1 MEVFMLGGMIVVAVT
16 MIVYALMPNKQD
28 EGEIV
33 RRRTA
38 GLTNGL
44 DSTTSIENKAK
55 ARANAESAGLF
66 AKAAPYLSK
75 PALSKNA
82 DEQSTLRKKLASA
95 GMRKEAAPTL
105 FLASKT
111 AVAALCGI
119 AGTLLAM
126 QADNDML
133 NVVGSAIFG
142 AGIGFMLP
150 NLWLSLSISK
160 RAEEIRNGLPD
171 SLDLMVIAVE
181 SGLGLDAALMR
192 VSDEMMSVYPDLSSE
207 FQIATVETQMG
218 RPRAESLMKMAERT
232 AVQEMRVLVATI
244 IQAEKLGTSIAK
256 ALRTQAESLRVKRRQ
271 KAEERAQKT
280 AVKLLMPL
288 ILFIFPTIFI
298 VLAGPAAIQL
308 METFGSGGIN
318 AGQ

>member
-1 MEVFMLGGMIVVAVT
+1 MLGGMIVVAVA
-16 MIVYALMPNKQD
+16 MIVYALMPNKKN
-28 EGEIV
+28 ESEIV

-38 GLTNGL
+38 GLSK
-44 DSTTSIENKAK
+44 DSGRQSLEEK
-55 ARANAESAGLF
+55 ARARAQADSPGVF
-66 AKAAPYLSK
+66 AKAAPFLSK
-75 PALSKNA
+75 PAMSRNA
-82 DEQSTLRKKLASA
+82 GDQSALRKKLASA

-111 AVAALCGI
+111 AAAVFCSLAGVLI
-119 AGTLLAM
+119 AIHGG
-126 QADNDML
+126 QEML
-133 NVVGSAIFG
+133 NIVGSAIFG

-150 NLWLSLSISK
+150 NVWLSLSISK
-160 RAEEIRNGLPD
+160 RAEQIRNGLPD

-181 SGLGLDAALMR
+181 SGLGLDAALLR
-192 VSDEMMSVYPDLSSE
+192 VSDEMMAVYPDLSEE

-271 KAEERAQKT
+271 RAEERAQKT
-280 AVKLLMPL
+280 AVKLLLPL

-308 METFGSGGIN
+308 MDTFGGGGIN
-318 AGQ
+318 TGQ

>member
-1 MEVFMLGGMIVVAVT
+1 MEMYMLGGMIVVAVA
-16 MIVYALMPNKQD
+16 MIVYALMPNKKD
-28 EGEIV
+28 ESEIV

-38 GLTNGL
+38 GFGK
-44 DSTTSIENKAK
+44 DRDGQSIEAKAK
-55 ARANAESAGLF
+55 ALAQAESAGVF
-66 AKAAPYLSK
+66 AKAAPYLSR
-75 PALSKNA
+75 AAMSKNA
-82 DEQSTLRKKLASA
+82 DDQSTLRKKLARA

-111 AVAALCGI
+111 AAAALCGI
-119 AGTLLAM
+119 AGVLVAIHGGK
-126 QADNDML
+126 DML
-133 NVVGSAIFG
+133 NVVGLAIFG

-150 NLWLSLSISK
+150 NVWLRLSISK
-160 RAEEIRNGLPD
+160 RAEQIRNGLPD

-181 SGLGLDAALMR
+181 AGLGLDAALLR
-192 VSDEMMSVYPDLSSE
+192 VSDEMMAVYPDLSEE

-232 AVQEMRVLVATI
+232 AVQEMRILVATI

-271 KAEERAQKT
+271 RAEERAQKT
-280 AVKLLMPL
+280 AVKLLLPL

-318 AGQ
+318 TGR